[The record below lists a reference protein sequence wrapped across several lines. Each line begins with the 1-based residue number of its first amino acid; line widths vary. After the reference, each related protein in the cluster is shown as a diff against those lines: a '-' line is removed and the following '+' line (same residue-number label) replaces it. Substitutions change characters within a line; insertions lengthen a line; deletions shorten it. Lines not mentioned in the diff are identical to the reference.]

1 MLVLSRK
8 NGESVVIDGGI
19 NITVLKVRGNAVRLG
34 IEAPQRIS
42 VRRSELCERHG
53 KFETARLVAFHATP
67 KLRQT
72 VWPVQ
77 NPNRPTPTASMQR
90 PFR

>member
-19 NITVLKVRGNAVRLG
+19 NITVLKVRGNTVRLG

-42 VRRSELCERHG
+42 VLRSELCERHG
-53 KFETARLVAFHATP
+53 KVETARLGLVRATP
-67 KLRQT
+67 RNSNSRERLVR
-72 VWPVQ
+72 
-77 NPNRPTPTASMQR
+77 AADS
-90 PFR
+90 F